1 VIQIFKVTGDSHMT
15 SFHECPNC
23 KKDGISIPLQL
34 EGDGQYCCSMC
45 DSSYYLNREEI
56 VIGKTN

>member
-1 VIQIFKVTGDSHMT
+1 MT

-34 EGDGQYCCSMC
+34 EGDEEYCCSMC
-45 DSSYYLNREEI
+45 DSSYHLDKEEI
-56 VIGKTN
+56 VIGETNK